1 MPDSIDS
8 SGAVPSEQRRTAGMM
23 RASDAQRLATVQI
36 LQDAVA
42 RGLLTPAE
50 GSERM
55 ADAFAAVHLH
65 DLDPLT
71 EDLPPAPSATRP
83 PTWRTLIIMFIERLQ
98 SSIRAIS
105 SGKRPAL
112 IGAAL
117 LITFLLVTLG
127 VTAAYLLFDI
137 GARPDRDGFGTH

>member
-1 MPDSIDS
+1 MPDSID
-8 SGAVPSEQRRTAGMM
+8 GFDAVPSEQRRTGGPM
-23 RASDAQRLATVQI
+23 RASDAQRLATVGI
-36 LQDAVA
+36 LQDAMA

-50 GSERM
+50 ASERIF
-55 ADAFAAVHLH
+55 DAFAAVHLP

-71 EDLPPAPSATRP
+71 QDLPPAPSSTSP
-83 PTWRTLIIMFIERLQ
+83 PTWRTLIVMFSERLQ
-98 SSIRAIS
+98 FSIRETS

-127 VTAAYLLFDI
+127 VTAAHLLFDT
-137 GARPDRDGFGTH
+137 GVRPDHDGFGPH